1 MSAYIFISVINE
13 NLNDENSEDLERK
26 LSNEDDTDEFISL
39 FSSENADIEITR
51 SYKINISKIDTLITN
66 FRSLYSLANQNPS
79 LSTPVILLYCD
90 TNQNCQLFGDLKN
103 VYISNIYFN
112 IIPLNDND
120 NLPEVQLNGII
131 KSIENSYLYNIHIL
145 IHNIENKE
153 IILTCNND
161 KSNNNY
167 CGLLSGTIINSTLF
181 HIGLIN
187 DNNNIII
194 ITSNNN
200 IGLLIGNIEQSN
212 CYGCFINGN
221 NDLSITI
228 QNINSSFSSSTIS
241 IGLLVCNSINSNF
254 MYSFI
259 NIAIFIVNNNNNNQ
273 QFSISLFINKMNG
286 NENKITNCFVLI
298 RSKLIIENVD
308 FSGLIYSNNCNNLN
322 IIESY
327 VEMHGIMINKE
338 NTFITSGFIYSSNG
352 KSLTMIDIYM
362 KLYFEENSYDFDY
375 YLFDYVKKSVLNI
388 KNCLFYINRNT
399 VVDISGANS
408 LTTNIEN
415 SYYIT
420 PNNNTIE
427 GNSIIEI
434 KNINECNELPSGFD
448 LLISNNID
456 FSTIYNKEMPFF
468 DLSNLQI
475 IDITSTINGNS
486 FLSVDIEFIKLN
498 KILYSNMY
506 GSIYTIDHNIPKMM
520 IFNDSNEIME
530 IYNMSIMIKYPA
542 NSNIIG
548 KIDNCI
554 LFDESIDNIFIK
566 YSLLINLSKCI
577 DLKLIEGNNR
587 KYEILISTNYI
598 ISFDIFINGNPTPTT
613 PTSTTSETTNSPD
626 VETSSIILKLIIN
639 NLTITENN
647 ENEINNLLIQSII
660 ILYKENG
667 VELMENNIK
676 IEINTRRRLLLR
688 KQKFDTTNIN
698 VIITIENSI
707 FEETIRICN
716 KLSHNNILLYNILLS
731 IKTENENP
739 FKNTEIEINYSI
751 PTTLPTTPTTITPTT
766 PSTTTMIETTANN
779 NNNNDNKDIGEVNS
793 GIVALVVIIVV
804 IVVLIIIIGLL
815 LQIYKKKFQKKRVE
829 KDDEIEKKKKEE
841 KKLKKLMNREKNDV
855 SIEMIRNNPI

>member
-1 MSAYIFISVINE
+1 MINKSI
-13 NLNDENSEDLERK
+13 NDENSEDLGRK
-26 LSNEDDTDEFISL
+26 LINDDDTDEFLSL
-39 FSSENADIEITR
+39 FSTENADIEITR

-66 FRSLYSLANQNPS
+66 FHSLYSLTNQNPS
-79 LSTPVILLYCD
+79 LSTPVISLYCD

-112 IIPLNDND
+112 INIGNDND
-120 NLPEVQLNGII
+120 NPPELQLNGII
-131 KSIENSYLYNIHIL
+131 KSIQNSYLYNIHIL
-145 IHNIENKE
+145 IHDTENKE

-161 KSNNNY
+161 NNYY
-167 CGLLSGTIINSTLF
+167 CGLLSSNIINSTLF

-187 DNNNIII
+187 DNNIII
-194 ITSNNN
+194 NTSSNNNN
-200 IGLLIGNIEQSN
+200 IGLLIGNIENSN

-228 QNINSSFSSSTIS
+228 QNVDTSFSSSIIS
-241 IGLLVCNSINSNF
+241 IGLLVCNSVNSNF

-259 NIAIFIVNNNNNNQ
+259 NIAIFVNNNSNNQNQ
-273 QFSISLFINKMNG
+273 QFSISLFINRMTG

-298 RSKLIIENVD
+298 RSKLIIENID

-327 VEMHGIMINKE
+327 VEIHGIMIKRE
-338 NTFITSGFIYSSNG
+338 NTFITSGFIYNSNG
-352 KSLTMIDIYM
+352 KSLTMIDTYI

-408 LTTNIEN
+408 LIRNIEN

-434 KNINECNELPSGFD
+434 KNIKECNELPNGFD
-448 LLISNNID
+448 LLVSNNRD

-468 DLSNLQI
+468 DLSNFQI

-506 GSIYTIDHNIPKMM
+506 GSIYTINHNIPKMM
-520 IFNDSNEIME
+520 IFNNNNEIME
-530 IYNMSIMIKYPA
+530 IYNMSIIIKYPT

-548 KIDNCI
+548 RIDNCI
-554 LFDESIDNIFIK
+554 LFDERIDNIFIE
-566 YSLLINLSKCI
+566 YSLLIDLSKCI
-577 DLKLIEGNNR
+577 DLKLIEGNTK
-587 KYEILISTNYI
+587 KYEILISSNYKI
-598 ISFDIFINGNPTPTT
+598 NFDIFINENPTPTT
-613 PTSTTSETTNSPD
+613 TTSTISETTNPPD
-626 VETSSIILKLIIN
+626 IEISSIILELKVS
-639 NLTITENN
+639 NLTINENN
-647 ENEINNLLIQSII
+647 ENEINNLLVDSII
-660 ILYKENG
+660 VLYKENG
-667 VELMENNIK
+667 VELIENNIK
-676 IEINTRRRLLLR
+676 IEINKRRRLLLR
-688 KQKFDTTNIN
+688 KDISIIN
-698 VIITIENSI
+698 VIITIENSF
-707 FEETIRICN
+707 FEQTIKISN
-716 KLSHNNILLYNILLS
+716 KLSHNNILLYNMLLS
-731 IKTENENP
+731 IEIETENP
-739 FKNTEIEINYSI
+739 FKYTEIEINYSI
-751 PTTLPTTPTTITPTT
+751 PTIIPTIPTTLTPTIT
-766 PSTTTMIETTANN
+766 TTTTIETTTNNDNN
-779 NNNNDNKDIGEVNS
+779 NNDIGEVNS

-804 IVVLIIIIGLL
+804 IVILIIIIGLL
-815 LQIYKKKFQKKRVE
+815 LQIYKKKFQKKRDE
-829 KDDEIEKKKKEE
+829 KDDELEKKKKEE

-855 SIEMIRNNPI
+855 SIEMTGNNPI